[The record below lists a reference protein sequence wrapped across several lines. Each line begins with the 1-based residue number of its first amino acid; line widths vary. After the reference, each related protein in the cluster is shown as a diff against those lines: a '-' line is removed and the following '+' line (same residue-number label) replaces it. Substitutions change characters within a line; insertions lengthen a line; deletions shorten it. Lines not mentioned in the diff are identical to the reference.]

1 VAEATEEVVEK
12 PEAPPPEPAE
22 ETPAP
27 SQDEPETPTDGDD
40 DGEPNGS
47 DGKAVYQ
54 RKMHRRAVQAE
65 RDAADLRERLARLE
79 GELTVRR
86 EKPEPEKPK
95 EPTIAEVVKAMEE
108 GTVSAAQ
115 GAAYIA
121 KKTAQEE
128 RARERQEEAAQKP
141 ILTAQQTIDEYKQ
154 LVPGL
159 STKSHAKWS
168 EVQSEYNRLTA
179 TLGLPH
185 SLSTEVLAVE
195 HIFGKVEAIKA
206 KRNMDR
212 TDREGARFHS
222 ERGGGAA
229 ASEQKPD
236 HNKASRDQV
245 ALWEKL
251 GVSAEDRAKEWEY
264 IRARQAKR
272 GTP

>member
-1 VAEATEEVVEK
+1 VAEAEEVVPAEK
-12 PEAPPPEPAE
+12 IEAPPPEPPE

-27 SQDEPETPTDGDD
+27 SQDEPETPTEGDD
-40 DGEPNGS
+40 DGEPNGA

-79 GELTVRR
+79 GELTARR
-86 EKPEPEKPK
+86 EPPAEKPKPEP
-95 EPTIAEVVKAMEE
+95 TIQEVVKAMEE

-128 RARERQEEAAQKP
+128 RQKERAEEEAQKP
-141 ILTAQQTIDEYKQ
+141 IKTAQQHIDEYKQ
-154 LVPGL
+154 LIPGL
-159 STKSHAKWS
+159 NKHHQRWS
-168 EVQSEYNRLTA
+168 EVQTEYNRLVN
-179 TLGLPH
+179 TLGIPH

-195 HIFGKVEAIKA
+195 KVFGSVEAIRK
-206 KRNMDR
+206 KRDMDK

-229 ASEQKPD
+229 SNEKAPD
-236 HNKASRDQV
+236 HTKASKDQV

-251 GVSAEDRAKEWEY
+251 GVSAEDRAAEWEY
-264 IRARQAKR
+264 IKQRMSKRRA
-272 GTP
+272 

>member
-12 PEAPPPEPAE
+12 IDTPPPEPAE

-27 SQDEPETPTDGDD
+27 SQDEPESPA
-40 DGEPNGS
+40 DGEVDDPTS
-47 DGKAVYQ
+47 GKAVYE

-79 GELTVRR
+79 GELTARR
-86 EKPEPEKPK
+86 EPPAEKPKPEP
-95 EPTIAEVVKAMEE
+95 TIQEVVKAMEE

-128 RARERQEEAAQKP
+128 RQRERDQEAAEKP
-141 ILTAQQTIDEYKQ
+141 IRTAQQHIDEYKQ
-154 LVPGL
+154 LIPGL
-159 STKSHAKWS
+159 NKHHQRWS
-168 EVQSEYNRLTA
+168 EVQTEYNRLVN
-179 TLGLPH
+179 TLGIPH

-195 HIFGKVEAIKA
+195 KVFGSVDAIRK
-206 KRNMDR
+206 KRDMDK

-222 ERGGGAA
+222 ERGGGS
-229 ASEQKPD
+229 ASNEKAPD
-236 HNKASRDQV
+236 HTKASKDQV

-251 GVSAEDRAKEWEY
+251 EVSAADRAAEWEY
-264 IRARQAKR
+264 IKQRMAKR
-272 GTP
+272 RA